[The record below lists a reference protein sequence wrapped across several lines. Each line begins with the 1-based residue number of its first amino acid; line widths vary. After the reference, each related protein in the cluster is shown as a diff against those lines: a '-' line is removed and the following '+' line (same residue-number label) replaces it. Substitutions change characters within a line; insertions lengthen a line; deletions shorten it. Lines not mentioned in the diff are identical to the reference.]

1 MLKVAIQGNEGSFHD
16 QAARTFFG
24 DEYEMKSCIT
34 FRDVFESVSDGDTEY
49 GVVAIENSLHGSIN
63 PVYRLLAERKL
74 WVCGEIRLHIQ
85 LHLIGNKQSS
95 PGDFSKITRVLSQAE
110 AISQCE
116 QWLHSHL
123 PNAVIEESNDTAG
136 SVRTIVEQDS
146 SEIAAIAGEIA
157 ASTYGGITLAGPIN
171 DDPANYTR
179 FFILQNQASDN
190 SSANRT
196 SIIMTERDPDNVGS
210 LHDALGV
217 FSNLNINLTKLD
229 SHTLPGRTRR
239 YAFYIDFDENANSK
253 RGKKAIRGIES
264 LGWDVAVLGT
274 YEKTEH

>member
-1 MLKVAIQGNEGSFHD
+1 MTTVAIQGNEGSFHD

-24 DEYEMKSCIT
+24 DEYEMKTCLT

-63 PVYRLLAERKL
+63 PVYRLLAEKKL
-74 WVCGEIRLHIQ
+74 WVCGEIRLRIQ
-85 LHLIGNKQSS
+85 LHLIGSKQNTA
-95 PGDFSKITRVLSQAE
+95 GDFSKITRVLSQAE

-116 QWLHSHL
+116 EWLHDHL
-123 PNAVIEESNDTAG
+123 PHIVVEESNDTAG
-136 SVRTIVEQDS
+136 SVRTIVEQDNP
-146 SEIAAIAGEIA
+146 EAAAIAGEMA
-157 ASTYGGITLAGPIN
+157 ASTYGGITLAAPIN

-179 FFILQNQASDN
+179 FFILQKHPTKN

-196 SIIMTERDPDNVGS
+196 SIIMTEKDPDNVGS
-210 LHDALGV
+210 LYDALGV
-217 FSNLNINLTKLD
+217 FSSLGINLTKLD

-239 YAFYIDFDENANSK
+239 YAFYIDFDENVDTEH
-253 RGKKAIRGIES
+253 GKNAIKNIEN
-264 LGWDVAVLGT
+264 LGWDVVVLGT